1 MLDIIMI
8 VLFIILP
15 ALMSGLI
22 NWSSTVVDQGGKD
35 S

>member
-8 VLFIILP
+8 ALFIILP
-15 ALMSGLI
+15 ALMSGLA

>member
-8 VLFIILP
+8 ALFIILP
-15 ALMSGLI
+15 GLMSGLVS
-22 NWSSTVVDQGGKD
+22 WSSTVVDQGGKD